1 MSDLDLSGAHVAIL
15 GWAGSHPKQLRG
27 VGRFYRRRG
36 VRAVIPHSATV
47 WRAMGTPDGW
57 QREGRL
63 VVDALE
69 EAAPDSLVVHLFSNG
84 GFWTWVAALE
94 AMTPAM
100 RSRISAVVMDS
111 APGVP
116 ERIDPLY
123 YAHHSTQAMVP
134 IALVAL
140 GRPPAESHPL
150 VTPAIWA
157 FMRFY
162 FHVSPR
168 QIAWAERSTT
178 VTIETGEWDHLLL
191 YSAADRLVPPHF
203 VEAFAHRLRVAGR
216 GVESTRWEE
225 SAHVRHMIGHRSE
238 YFGRIAEFLGP
249 RVRSI
254 PPTSA
259 TL

>member
-1 MSDLDLSGAHVAIL
+1 MGELDLSGAHVAIL

-27 VGRFYRRRG
+27 VGRYYRRRG

-47 WRAMGTPDGW
+47 WRAMGTRDGW

-63 VVDALE
+63 VARALE
-69 EAAPDSLVVHLFSNG
+69 DADPEAIVVHAFSNG

-94 AMTPAM
+94 AMDPAM
-100 RSRISAVVMDS
+100 RDRVRAVIVDS

-116 ERIDPLY
+116 ERIDPWY
-123 YAHHSTQAMVP
+123 YAHHSTKAMVP
-134 IALVAL
+134 IALAAL
-140 GRPPAESHPL
+140 GRPPAESHPV

-162 FHVSPR
+162 FHVSPH

-178 VTIETGEWDHLLL
+178 VAIETGAWDHLLL
-191 YSAADRLVPPHF
+191 YSAADHLVPPHF
-203 VEAFAHRLRVAGR
+203 VEAFAHRLRAAGR
-216 GVESTRWEE
+216 GVESHRWED
-225 SAHVRHMIGHRSE
+225 SAHVRHMIRHRAT
-238 YFGRIAEFLGP
+238 YFGRIGAFLGP
-249 RVRSI
+249 RLS

>member
-1 MSDLDLSGAHVAIL
+1 MGELDLSDAHVAIL
-15 GWAGSHPKQLRG
+15 GWAGSSTKQLRG

-63 VVDALE
+63 VVRALE
-69 EAAPDSLVVHLFSNG
+69 DAAPDSLVAHVFSNG

-94 AMTPAM
+94 AMEPAM
-100 RSRISAVVMDS
+100 RSRIRAVVIDS
-111 APGVP
+111 APGIP
-116 ERIDPLY
+116 EHIDPWY
-123 YAHHSTQAMVP
+123 YAHHSTKAMVP
-134 IALVAL
+134 IALAAL
-140 GRPPAESHPL
+140 GRPAAESHPI

-178 VTIETGEWDHLLL
+178 VAIETGDWDHLLL

-203 VEAFAHRLRVAGR
+203 VEAFAHRLRTAGR
-216 GVESTRWEE
+216 GVESQRWEE
-225 SAHVRHMIGHRSE
+225 SSHVRHMIQHRAD
-238 YFGRIAEFLGP
+238 YFARIAEFLSARLEP
-249 RVRSI
+249 S
-254 PPTSA
+254 PPTSV